1 MRISDWSSDVCS
13 SDLKIERH
21 DGDVFA
27 RDILPDVEFGPV
39 ADRKDADALPLR
51 FTGVVQVPQ
60 FGPLLL
66 RVPAVGRG
74 AEREDAFL
82 GAVFFLVT
90 ASAANG
96 DVQAVEV
103 ECVLQPFGMP
113 LAGVQCAMVERS
125 AR

>member
-51 FTGVVQVPQ
+51 FPGVVQVPQ

-82 GAVFFLVT
+82 GAALFLVP
-90 ASAANG
+90 ARAAKG
-96 DVQAVEV
+96 DVEAVEV
-103 ECVLQPFGMP
+103 ERLLQPFEIGR
-113 LAGVQCAMVERS
+113 ASGRERVCQYV
-125 AR
+125 